1 MKPLCM
7 SVRRDPVV
15 LIHGNRYLSEN
26 MKEGSVSRLPR
37 NFPVFESS
45 HLKHVI
51 RIDFAL
57 NQIRQHTLFQSAEG
71 TERVLVIFVR
81 AIAMRDVLKESVAVE
96 VKRSASCRINV
107 PNSIPSQFT
116 LVRTQKKAK
125 QWCRN
130 PMPRMLVWPR
140 IRRRLTV
147 F

>member
-1 MKPLCM
+1 RHFTIFKP
-7 SVRRDPVV
+7 P
-15 LIHGNRYLSEN
+15 
-26 MKEGSVSRLPR
+26 
-37 NFPVFESS
+37 
-45 HLKHVI
+45 HLEHVI

-57 NQIRQHTLFQSAEG
+57 NQIRQHTLFQTAEG
-71 TERVLVIFVR
+71 AEWILVVFIR
-81 AIAMRDVLKESVAVE
+81 AITVGDVLQESVAVE

-147 F
+147 FDREIRRIKQIYVLLQAGNRIRFYI

>member
-1 MKPLCM
+1 
-7 SVRRDPVV
+7 
-15 LIHGNRYLSEN
+15 
-26 MKEGSVSRLPR
+26 
-37 NFPVFESS
+37 
-45 HLKHVI
+45 
-51 RIDFAL
+51 
-57 NQIRQHTLFQSAEG
+57 
-71 TERVLVIFVR
+71 
-81 AIAMRDVLKESVAVE
+81 AVE

-147 F
+147 FSRENRRIKQIYVLLQAGNRIRFYIERTQTLFHILPLLLAYFLPALDMVSWDHWYNFFVLEHFLYPYSHADKPL